1 MRNLKFERT
10 TRGTNRAGFT
20 LMEILIVLAIL
31 AVIMALVLPN
41 FLKAQRDA
49 TIKTAKMAVKNVEQA
64 VEMYASH
71 HDGEYPAGGGL
82 DVLMRSPGN
91 DPKWSGPYIKGSKL
105 PADPWNNPI
114 QYQSPG
120 SHQTDGSPDI
130 WSMGPDKQSG
140 TADDITNWDNKT

>member
-1 MRNLKFERT
+1 MRNSRFA
-10 TRGTNRAGFT
+10 RGTRRAGFT

-49 TIKTAKMAVKNVEQA
+49 TLKTAKMAVKNVEQA

-71 HDGEYPAGGGL
+71 HDGEYPAGGSL
-82 DVLMRSPGN
+82 DLLMHSPGN
-91 DPKWSGPYIKGSKL
+91 DTKWSGPYIKGNKV
-105 PADPWNNPI
+105 PTDPWGHAI

-120 SHQTDGSPDI
+120 THQTDGSPDI